1 MLTPRDDNNGLEKS
15 DLAKDGDKL
24 SPFDESSLVIF
35 NALHIDVVQDQ
46 HAALS
51 SERFPEITAYIL
63 SNSDNNYIKCS
74 TIPNSLTLHMDG
86 ALLF

>member
-1 MLTPRDDNNGLEKS
+1 LEKS
-15 DLAKDGDKL
+15 DLAKDGDNL
-24 SPFDESSLVIF
+24 SPLDESSLVIF
-35 NALHIDVVQDQ
+35 NTLHLDVVPDQ
-46 HAALS
+46 HVALP

-63 SNSDNNYIKCS
+63 SNSDSSYIKCN